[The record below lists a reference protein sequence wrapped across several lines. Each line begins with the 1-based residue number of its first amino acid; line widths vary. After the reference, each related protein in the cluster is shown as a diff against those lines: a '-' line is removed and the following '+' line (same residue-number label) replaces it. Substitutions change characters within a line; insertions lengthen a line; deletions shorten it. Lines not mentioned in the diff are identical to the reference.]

1 MNSAWID
8 IHTHHPTTATT
19 ITTVGVH
26 PWQAATGVIP
36 DEKEIAATDAIG
48 EIGLDKACGIDMQL
62 QKACFDR
69 QLQLAE
75 RHKKAV
81 VLHVVKAF
89 EEVMQS
95 LEDVSLKAVIFHGF
109 IGSKEQAER
118 AVKRGYYLSFGAR
131 SAGSRKTIGALRTT
145 PLERLFVESD
155 ETTIPLAEL
164 YETIAGLRGV
174 TTEVLQQATRENY
187 KRIFGEK

>member
-8 IHTHHPTTATT
+8 IHTHHPTSATT

-26 PWQAATGVIP
+26 PWQAETGVIP
-36 DEKEIAATDAIG
+36 DISKIATIDAIG

-62 QKACFDR
+62 QKVCFDQ

-95 LEDVSLKAVIFHGF
+95 LENVSLKAVIFHGF

-118 AVKRGYYLSFGAR
+118 AVKRGYYLSFGTR
-131 SAGSRKTIGALRTT
+131 TAGSKRQSEHYARH
-145 PLERLFVESD
+145 RLKGS
-155 ETTIPLAEL
+155 L
-164 YETIAGLRGV
+164 
-174 TTEVLQQATRENY
+174 
-187 KRIFGEK
+187 